1 MIRGVVRLGLC
12 VCVSV
17 FGVRLGQSTDVCG
30 CWSTVGYIVPHHMLG
45 SPSTCKDQSLKPQV
59 LNIYV
64 DKYLYE
70 QSNVI

>member
-30 CWSTVGYIVPHHMLG
+30 CWSMVGYIVPHHMLG
-45 SPSTCKDQSLKPQV
+45 SPSTCKDQSLKP
-59 LNIYV
+59 
-64 DKYLYE
+64 
-70 QSNVI
+70 